1 MDDRLENRKIIAVR
15 HGPAITSLFNND
27 IHEYWAC
34 YLVVNIIN
42 WVNSR

>member
-1 MDDRLENRKIIAVR
+1 MDDRLEKYAKNNLRLLI
-15 HGPAITSLFNND
+15 ND
-27 IHEYWAC
+27 IHEAWAC